1 MGLEE
6 SKPLRSGYPPLSELV
21 ASAAHRRIIGPA
33 VKSSVARI
41 QAGITKSFFSRSQS
55 WPAEGVARSFLRVRP
70 RTAAAA
76 ARRDSKCARGFAALM
91 QCCSLHGRPRTVLPG
106 GAVELSGLRR
116 RSSPGEAYTH
126 SGGSATGLR
135 RPQRLLPVSA
145 TTISSHPRKSSSAG
159 SERRAISPRA
169 VPWEHSVAMNGIA
182 ELPWLDNEWMF
193 LATGDP

>member
-6 SKPLRSGYPPLSELV
+6 SNPLRSGYPPLSELV

-116 RSSPGEAYTH
+116 RSASKVRLTHTPVEA
-126 SGGSATGLR
+126 
-135 RPQRLLPVSA
+135 
-145 TTISSHPRKSSSAG
+145 
-159 SERRAISPRA
+159 RRAFDDPRDFCLLAPPPSPATRGKA
-169 VPWEHSVAMNGIA
+169 
-182 ELPWLDNEWMF
+182 LPLEVSGARYRLGLF
-193 LATGDP
+193 LGNILWQ